1 MRNLKKVFVICTIF
15 FVIALLAGCSSSREP
30 VPAATEEPVVTPSP
44 TATPAPITFEAAAE
58 ANRAEL
64 RTFSSYDDV
73 LSAVQEETNSEKAD
87 GDTPET
93 ASAML
98 AAVSLQDLTE
108 RDILRVDGEYIYALS
123 DKNLTIFRLSG
134 EAGELI
140 STTPVGTAW
149 SSSGSDSGS
158 FTGSERTP
166 LALFLHGSRLA
177 VLLDVYGYE
186 SAGSEVRYSEY
197 VGVDFYDVS
206 DPYAPVLLA
215 SAGQDGVFSEA
226 WMSGGA
232 FCVATDYSISDVS
245 DAANSNQYVP
255 GVHSAADSRLLGTE
269 SLYALPAGGEG
280 CVVFGAYSLDEAA
293 QKNAVAVYGTEAKN
307 VYAVPGSVFLT
318 DTRPVSAESR
328 RMSDDM
334 GSYTEYAEL
343 VCTDLFRFDYD
354 ASGIRLGSSGIVS
367 GVLPEKGAIAP
378 FGSGYVFVSEV
389 SGSYLRM
396 YEGNGGT
403 VPAAEK
409 RGSTLYMLD
418 ASLAVAA
425 QLSELPDGSS
435 IVWAGFT
442 PETVLLSGEKASYIA
457 DFSVPGSIT
466 ASGSGDAIAADA
478 LLPWKNGGFAAF
490 RHEGAGQM
498 VLSIYDTSLKKTAE
512 RTFGSDYSSTLE
524 SLQSYIVLPEK
535 NLLGFAADDS
545 YCLYAEN
552 NGEIEYCL
560 SVYLNDW
567 AWNARAFEQNGF
579 LCIADRR
586 EVFVYL
592 PDTLENTASFSF

>member
-1 MRNLKKVFVICTIF
+1 MRNLKKAFIICTIF
-15 FVIALLAGCSSSREP
+15 FVIALLAGCSSSRQPE
-30 VPAATEEPVVTPSP
+30 PAATEEPVVTPAP
-44 TATPAPITFEAAAE
+44 TATPAPISLEAAAE
-58 ANRAEL
+58 TNRTEL
-64 RTFSSYDDV
+64 RTFSDYNDV
-73 LSAVQEETNSEKAD
+73 FSALPERETAGENT
-87 GDTPET
+87 GTLET
-93 ASAML
+93 ASAL
-98 AAVSLQDLTE
+98 SAAASFHDLTE
-108 RDILRVDGEYIYALS
+108 SDILRVDGEYIYALS

-149 SSSGSDSGS
+149 SSFGSDSGT

-166 LALFLHGSRLA
+166 LALFLRGSRLA

-186 SAGSEVRYSEY
+186 SFGSEIHYSEY

-206 DPYAPVLLA
+206 DPYTPVLLA
-215 SAGQDGVFSEA
+215 SAGQDGVFSGA

-232 FCVATDYSISDVS
+232 LCVATDYSVSDVS
-245 DAANSNQYVP
+245 DAANAKQYVP
-255 GVHSAADSRLLGTE
+255 CVHTAAESRLLPAE

-280 CVVFGAYSLDEAA
+280 CAVLGAYSLDEAS
-293 QKNAVAVYGTEAKN
+293 QKNTVAVYGTAVKN
-307 VYAVPGSVFLT
+307 VYAVPGGIFLT

-354 ASGIRLGSSGIVS
+354 ASGIRLGSFGIVS
-367 GVLPEKGAIAP
+367 GVLPEKSAIAP
-378 FGSGYVFVSEV
+378 FGSGYVCVSEV

-396 YEGNGGT
+396 YEGKGGP

-409 RGSTLYMLD
+409 SGSTLYMLD
-418 ASLAVAA
+418 ASLAVTA
-425 QLSELPDGSS
+425 QLSELPDGSG
-435 IVWAGFT
+435 IIWAGFT
-442 PETVLLSGEKASYIA
+442 PDAVLLSGEKGSYIA

-466 ASGSGDAIAADA
+466 ASSSGDAIAADA

-490 RHEGAGQM
+490 RHEAAGQM
-498 VLSIYDTSLKKTAE
+498 VLSLYDASLKKTAE

-552 NGEIEYCL
+552 SGEIEYCL

-592 PDTLENTASFSF
+592 PDTLENTASFSL

>member
-1 MRNLKKVFVICTIF
+1 MRNLKKVFIICTIF
-15 FVIALLAGCSSSREP
+15 FVTAFLAGCSASRQPE
-30 VPAATEEPVVTPSP
+30 PAATEEPIVTPSP
-44 TATPAPITFEAAAE
+44 TATPAPISFEAAAE
-58 ANRAEL
+58 ENRAEL
-64 RTFSSYDDV
+64 RTFSDYSGV
-73 LSAVQEETNSEKAD
+73 FSALPERETAGENIN
-87 GDTPET
+87 TPET
-93 ASAML
+93 ASVL
-98 AAVSLQDLTE
+98 SSAVSFHDLTAS
-108 RDILRVDGEYIYALS
+108 DILRVDGEYIYALS

-140 STTPVGTAW
+140 STIPVGTAW
-149 SSSGSDSGS
+149 SSSGSDSGA

-166 LALFLHGSRLA
+166 LALFLRGSRLA

-186 SAGSEVRYSEY
+186 SVGSEIHYSEY

-206 DPYAPVLLA
+206 DPSAPVLLT
-215 SAGQDGVFSEA
+215 STGQDGVFSGA

-232 FCVATDYSISDVS
+232 LCVATDYSVLEPSGAEDTDS
-245 DAANSNQYVP
+245 FVP
-255 GVHSAADSRLLGTE
+255 RVHTAADSRFLEAE

-280 CVVFGAYSLDEAA
+280 CAVFGAYSLDEAA
-293 QKNAVAVYGTEAKN
+293 QKNAVAVYGAEAKN
-307 VYAVPGSVFLT
+307 AYAVPGSIFLT
-318 DTRPVSAESR
+318 DTRSVSAESR

-334 GSYTEYAEL
+334 GEYTEYADL

-354 ASGIRLGSSGIVS
+354 ASGIRLGSSGIMS
-367 GVLPEKGAIAP
+367 GVLPEKNAIAP
-378 FGSGYVFVSEV
+378 FGSGYVCVSES

-396 YEGNGGT
+396 YEGKGAP
-403 VPAAEK
+403 VPAAEPS
-409 RGSTLYMLD
+409 GSTLYALD
-418 ASLAVAA
+418 ASLAVTAK
-425 QLSELPDGSS
+425 LSELPDGSS

-442 PETVLLSGEKASYIA
+442 PDTVLLSGENGSYIA

-466 ASGSGDAIAADA
+466 ASSGGNAIAADA

-490 RHEGAGQM
+490 RHETAGQM
-498 VLSIYDTSLKKTAE
+498 VLSLYDASLKKTAE

-586 EVFVYL
+586 EVFMYL
-592 PDTLENTASFSF
+592 PDTLENTVSFSF

>member
-1 MRNLKKVFVICTIF
+1 MRNLKKVFIICTIF
-15 FVIALLAGCSSSREP
+15 FVIALLAGCSSSRQPE
-30 VPAATEEPVVTPSP
+30 PAATEEPVVTPAP
-44 TATPAPITFEAAAE
+44 TATPAPISLEAAAE
-58 ANRAEL
+58 TNRTEL
-64 RTFSSYDDV
+64 RTFSDYNDV
-73 LSAVQEETNSEKAD
+73 FSALPDETAGENT
-87 GDTPET
+87 GTLET
-93 ASAML
+93 ASAL
-98 AAVSLQDLTE
+98 SAAASFHDLTE
-108 RDILRVDGEYIYALS
+108 SDILHVDGEYIYALS

-149 SSSGSDSGS
+149 SSSGSDSGT

-166 LALFLHGSRLA
+166 LALFLRGSRLA

-186 SAGSEVRYSEY
+186 SIGSEIHYSEY

-206 DPYAPVLLA
+206 DPYTPVLLA
-215 SAGQDGVFSEA
+215 SVGQDGIFSGA

-232 FCVATDYSISDVS
+232 LCVATDYSVSDVS
-245 DAANSNQYVP
+245 DAANAEQYVP
-255 GVHSAADSRLLGTE
+255 CVHTAAESRLLPVE
-269 SLYALPAGGEG
+269 SLYALPAGGDS
-280 CVVFGAYSLDEAA
+280 CAVLGAYSLDEAA
-293 QKNAVAVYGTEAKN
+293 QRNAVAVYGAEAKN
-307 VYAVPGSVFLT
+307 VYAVPGSIFLT
-318 DTRPVSAESR
+318 DTRSVSAESR
-328 RMSDDM
+328 RMSDDV

-367 GVLPEKGAIAP
+367 GVLPEKSAIAP
-378 FGSGYVFVSEV
+378 FSSGYVCASEV
-389 SGSYLRM
+389 SGSYFRM
-396 YEGNGGT
+396 YEGKGEP
-403 VPAAEK
+403 VPAAEPS
-409 RGSTLYMLD
+409 GSTLYALD
-418 ASLAVAA
+418 DSLAVTAK
-425 QLSELPDGSS
+425 LSELPDGSG

-442 PETVLLSGEKASYIA
+442 PDAVLLSGEKGSYIA

-466 ASGSGDAIAADA
+466 ASSSGDAIAADA

-490 RHEGAGQM
+490 RHAAAGQM
-498 VLSIYDTSLKKTAE
+498 VLSLYDASLKKTAE

-567 AWNARAFEQNGF
+567 AWNARAFEQNGY

-586 EVFVYL
+586 EVFIYL
-592 PDTLENTASFSF
+592 PETLENTASFSF

>member
-1 MRNLKKVFVICTIF
+1 MRNLKKVFIICTIF
-15 FVIALLAGCSSSREP
+15 FVIALLAGCSSSRQPE
-30 VPAATEEPVVTPSP
+30 PAATEEPVVTPAP
-44 TATPAPITFEAAAE
+44 TATPAPISLEAAAE
-58 ANRAEL
+58 TNRTEL
-64 RTFSSYDDV
+64 RTFSDYNDV
-73 LSAVQEETNSEKAD
+73 FSALPERETAGENT
-87 GDTPET
+87 GTLET
-93 ASAML
+93 ASAL
-98 AAVSLQDLTE
+98 SAAVSFHDLTE
-108 RDILRVDGEYIYALS
+108 SDILRVDGEYIYALS

-149 SSSGSDSGS
+149 SSSGSDSGT

-166 LALFLHGSRLA
+166 LALFLRGSRLA

-186 SAGSEVRYSEY
+186 SIGSEIRYSEY

-206 DPYAPVLLA
+206 DPYTPVLLA
-215 SAGQDGVFSEA
+215 SAGQDGVFSGA

-232 FCVATDYSISDVS
+232 LCVATDYSVSDVS
-245 DAANSNQYVP
+245 DAANAKQYVP
-255 GVHSAADSRLLGTE
+255 CVHTAAESRLLPAE

-280 CVVFGAYSLDEAA
+280 CAVLGAYSLNEPA
-293 QKNAVAVYGTEAKN
+293 QRNAVAVYGAEAKN
-307 VYAVPGSVFLT
+307 VYAVPGCIFLT

-354 ASGIRLGSSGIVS
+354 ASGIRLGSFGIVS
-367 GVLPEKGAIAP
+367 GVLPEKSAITP
-378 FGSGYVFVSEV
+378 FGSGYVCVSEV

-396 YEGNGGT
+396 YEGKGEP

-409 RGSTLYMLD
+409 SGSTLYMLD
-418 ASLAVAA
+418 ASLAVTAH
-425 QLSELPDGSS
+425 LSELPDGSG
-435 IVWAGFT
+435 IIWAGFT
-442 PETVLLSGEKASYIA
+442 PDAVLLSGEKGSYIA

-466 ASGSGDAIAADA
+466 ASSSGDAIAADA
-478 LLPWKNGGFAAF
+478 LLPWKNSGVAAF
-490 RHEGAGQM
+490 RHAAAGQM
-498 VLSIYDTSLKKTAE
+498 ILSLYDASLKKTAE

>member
-1 MRNLKKVFVICTIF
+1 MRNLKKVFIICTIF
-15 FVIALLAGCSSSREP
+15 FVIALLAGCSSSRQPE
-30 VPAATEEPVVTPSP
+30 PAATEEPVVTPAP
-44 TATPAPITFEAAAE
+44 TATPAPISLEAAAE
-58 ANRAEL
+58 TNRVEL
-64 RTFSSYDDV
+64 RTFSDYNDV
-73 LSAVQEETNSEKAD
+73 FSALPERETAGE
-87 GDTPET
+87 DTGTLET
-93 ASAML
+93 ASAL
-98 AAVSLQDLTE
+98 SAAASFHDLTE
-108 RDILRVDGEYIYALS
+108 SDILRVDGEYIYALS

-140 STTPVGTAW
+140 STTPAGTAW

-166 LALFLHGSRLA
+166 LALFLRGSRLA

-186 SAGSEVRYSEY
+186 SIGSEIRYSEY

-206 DPYAPVLLA
+206 DPYTPVLLA
-215 SAGQDGVFSEA
+215 SAGQDGVFSGA

-232 FCVATDYSISDVS
+232 LCVATDYSVSDVS
-245 DAANSNQYVP
+245 DAANAKQYVP
-255 GVHSAADSRLLGTE
+255 CVHTAAESRLPPVE
-269 SLYALPAGGEG
+269 SLYALPAGGNS
-280 CVVFGAYSLDEAA
+280 CAVFGIYSLDEAA
-293 QKNAVAVYGTEAKN
+293 QKNTVAVYGAEAKN
-307 VYAVPGSVFLT
+307 VYAVPGGIFLT
-318 DTRPVSAESR
+318 DIRPVSAESR
-328 RMSDDM
+328 RMSDDK

-367 GVLPEKGAIAP
+367 GVVPEKSAITP
-378 FGSGYVFVSEV
+378 FGSGYVCVSEV

-396 YEGNGGT
+396 YEGKGGP

-409 RGSTLYMLD
+409 SGSTLYMLD
-418 ASLAVAA
+418 ASLAVTA

-435 IVWAGFT
+435 IVWAGFM
-442 PETVLLSGEKASYIA
+442 PETVLLSGEKGSYIA

-466 ASGSGDAIAADA
+466 ASSSGDAIAADA

-490 RHEGAGQM
+490 RHESAGQM
-498 VLSIYDTSLKKTAE
+498 VLSLYDASLKKTAE

>member
-1 MRNLKKVFVICTIF
+1 MRNLKKVFIICTIF
-15 FVIALLAGCSSSREP
+15 FVIALLAGCSSSRQPE
-30 VPAATEEPVVTPSP
+30 PAAPEEPVVTPAP
-44 TATPAPITFEAAAE
+44 TATPAPISFEAAAE
-58 ANRAEL
+58 TNRTEL
-64 RTFSSYDDV
+64 RAFSDYNDV
-73 LSAVQEETNSEKAD
+73 FSTLAER
-87 GDTPET
+87 ET
-93 ASAML
+93 AGEDTGALEPASALRCAML
-98 AAVSLQDLTE
+98 LQNLTE
-108 RDILRVDGEYIYALS
+108 SDILRVDGEYIYALS
-123 DKNLTIFRLSG
+123 DKDLSIFRLSG
-134 EAGELI
+134 EAGELV

-166 LALFLHGSRLA
+166 LALFLRGSRLA

-186 SAGSEVRYSEY
+186 SFGSEIHYFEY

-206 DPYAPVLLA
+206 DPYTPVLLA
-215 SAGQDGVFSEA
+215 SAGQDGVFSGA

-232 FCVATDYSISDVS
+232 LCVATDYSVSDVS
-245 DAANSNQYVP
+245 DAANAEQYVP
-255 GVHSAADSRLLGTE
+255 CVHTAADSRLLDAG
-269 SLYALPAGGEG
+269 SLYALPAGGDG
-280 CVVFGAYSLDEAA
+280 CAVFSAYSLDEAS
-293 QKNAVAVYGTEAKN
+293 QKNTVAIYGTAVKN
-307 VYAVPGSVFLT
+307 VYAVPGGIFLT

-354 ASGIRLGSSGIVS
+354 ASGIRLGSFGIVS
-367 GVLPEKGAIAP
+367 GVLPEKSAIAP
-378 FGSGYVFVSEV
+378 FGSGYVCVSEV

-396 YEGNGGT
+396 YEGKGGP

-409 RGSTLYMLD
+409 SGSTLYMLD
-418 ASLAVAA
+418 ASLAVTA

-435 IVWAGFT
+435 IVWAGFM
-442 PETVLLSGEKASYIA
+442 PETVLLSGEKGSYIA
-457 DFSVPGSIT
+457 DFSVSGSIT

-490 RHEGAGQM
+490 RHESAGQM
-498 VLSIYDTSLKKTAE
+498 VLSLYDALLKKTAE

-552 NGEIEYCL
+552 SGEIEYCL

>member
-1 MRNLKKVFVICTIF
+1 MRNLKKVFIICTIF
-15 FVIALLAGCSSSREP
+15 FVIALLAGCSSSRQPE
-30 VPAATEEPVVTPSP
+30 PAATEEPVVTPAP
-44 TATPAPITFEAAAE
+44 TATPAPISLEAAAE
-58 ANRAEL
+58 TNRTEL
-64 RTFSSYDDV
+64 RAFSDYNDV
-73 LSAVQEETNSEKAD
+73 FSTLAERETAGE
-87 GDTPET
+87 DTGTLET
-93 ASAML
+93 ASAL
-98 AAVSLQDLTE
+98 SAAASFHDLTE
-108 RDILRVDGEYIYALS
+108 SDILRVDGEYIYVLS

-149 SSSGSDSGS
+149 SSFGSDSGT

-166 LALFLHGSRLA
+166 LALFLRGSRLA

-186 SAGSEVRYSEY
+186 SIGSEIRYSEY

-206 DPYAPVLLA
+206 DPYTPVLLA
-215 SAGQDGVFSEA
+215 SAGQDGVFSGA

-232 FCVATDYSISDVS
+232 LCVATDYSVSDVS
-245 DAANSNQYVP
+245 DAANAKQYVP
-255 GVHSAADSRLLGTE
+255 CVHTAAESRLPPVE

-280 CVVFGAYSLDEAA
+280 CAVLSAYSLDEPA
-293 QKNAVAVYGTEAKN
+293 QRNAVAVYGAEAKN
-307 VYAVPGSVFLT
+307 VYAVPGCIFLT

-354 ASGIRLGSSGIVS
+354 ASGIRLGSFGIVS
-367 GVLPEKGAIAP
+367 GVLPEKSAITP
-378 FGSGYVFVSEV
+378 FGSGYVCVSEV

-396 YEGNGGT
+396 YEGKGGP

-409 RGSTLYMLD
+409 SGSTLYMLD
-418 ASLAVAA
+418 ASLAVTA

-442 PETVLLSGEKASYIA
+442 ADAVLLSGEKGSYIA
-457 DFSVPGSIT
+457 DFSVSGSIT

-490 RHEGAGQM
+490 RHESAGQM
-498 VLSIYDTSLKKTAE
+498 VLSLYDASLKKTAE

-552 NGEIEYCL
+552 SGEIEYCL

>member
-1 MRNLKKVFVICTIF
+1 M
-15 FVIALLAGCSSSREP
+15 
-30 VPAATEEPVVTPSP
+30 
-44 TATPAPITFEAAAE
+44 
-58 ANRAEL
+58 
-64 RTFSSYDDV
+64 
-73 LSAVQEETNSEKAD
+73 
-87 GDTPET
+87 
-93 ASAML
+93 
-98 AAVSLQDLTE
+98 
-108 RDILRVDGEYIYALS
+108 
-123 DKNLTIFRLSG
+123 
-134 EAGELI
+134 
-140 STTPVGTAW
+140 
-149 SSSGSDSGS
+149 
-158 FTGSERTP
+158 
-166 LALFLHGSRLA
+166 
-177 VLLDVYGYE
+177 DVYGYE
-186 SAGSEVRYSEY
+186 SIGSEIRYSEY

-206 DPYAPVLLA
+206 DPYTPVLLA
-215 SAGQDGVFSEA
+215 SAGQDGVFSGA

-232 FCVATDYSISDVS
+232 LCVATDYSVSDVS
-245 DAANSNQYVP
+245 DAANAKQYVP
-255 GVHSAADSRLLGTE
+255 CVHTAAESRLLPAE

-280 CVVFGAYSLDEAA
+280 CAGLGAYSLDEPA
-293 QKNAVAVYGTEAKN
+293 QRNAVAVYGAEAKN
-307 VYAVPGSVFLT
+307 VYAVPGSIFLT
-318 DTRPVSAESR
+318 DTRSVSAESR
-328 RMSDDM
+328 RMSDDK

-367 GVLPEKGAIAP
+367 GVLPEKSAIAP
-378 FGSGYVFVSEV
+378 FGSGYVCVSEV

-396 YEGNGGT
+396 YEGKGEP
-403 VPAAEK
+403 VPAAEPS
-409 RGSTLYMLD
+409 GSTLYALD
-418 ASLAVAA
+418 DCLAVTAK
-425 QLSELPDGSS
+425 LSELPDGSG
-435 IVWAGFT
+435 INWAGFT
-442 PETVLLSGEKASYIA
+442 PDAVLLSGEKGSYIA

-466 ASGSGDAIAADA
+466 ASSSGDAIAADA

-490 RHEGAGQM
+490 RHEAAGQM
-498 VLSIYDTSLKKTAE
+498 VLSLYDASLKKTAE

-579 LCIADRR
+579 LCIADCR